1 MAEESGREGTR
12 DTTRQASGGAQ
23 EDPRAA
29 GQTKI
34 KWDDSQMRST
44 YANVCNVSST
54 REEMVLMF
62 GINQAWNAA
71 QRELTVQLTERVI
84 MSPYAAK
91 RLQAVLSNVVRE
103 YETRWG
109 AMDIEK
115 PPSGR

>member
-1 MAEESGREGTR
+1 MRVSP
-12 DTTRQASGGAQ
+12 DVS
-23 EDPRAA
+23 RALD
-29 GQTKI
+29 GERM
-34 KWDDSQMRST
+34 S
-44 YANVCNVSST
+44 
-54 REEMVLMF
+54 

-103 YETRWG
+103 YETRGG
-109 AMDIEK
+109 AMDIET